1 MGIENYTK
9 IVRAYSKILCLLN
22 KYNYPKGFDIYTSTD
37 GCHFTPRVLD
47 SLHDPYSYGGRTL
60 LVSCEDELYLGT
72 ANPYCGCNVWK
83 ARYVNSN
90 CYHSNG
96 NLNTYFNNLNQING
110 ELQKVYPE
118 LIEALENMF
127 TLRAQATNQ
136 QSEN

>member
-1 MGIENYTK
+1 MLTIHG
-9 IVRAYSKILCLLN
+9 
-22 KYNYPKGFDIYTSTD
+22 
-37 GCHFTPRVLD
+37 
-47 SLHDPYSYGGRTL
+47 LHDPYSYGGRTL

-96 NLNTYFNNLNQING
+96 NLNTYFNNLNQMNG